1 MNLQKEL
8 EEVIQREEYE
18 KAAKLRDKINKLKDK
33 MNSPKKTRKKN
44 ASK

>member
-8 EEVIQREEYE
+8 DEVIQREEYE
-18 KAAKLRDKINKLKDK
+18 KAAKLRDRITSLKEK
-33 MNSPKKTRKKN
+33 MNSKKAKKKN